1 MPTLYGVA
9 RSRASRPLWLLIEA
23 GVAFDHVP
31 VIQSY
36 RLPDPV
42 AADAPVNTRS
52 PSYLAVNPQGQ
63 VPAWEEDGVVLTESL
78 AICLHIARRHGGDLG
93 PRHWKEEAEALNW
106 ALIAATGV
114 EPGAYEIL
122 AVAMA
127 GQQETPE
134 GQARM
139 QAGAQTLARTFARL
153 ESHLADRDWVM
164 GGRFT
169 VADIMLAECVRYA
182 QPFPAALAPY
192 PALTGWLARCHARP
206 GFKAM
211 LDRRNTEPA

>member
-23 GVAFDHVP
+23 GVPFDQVP
-31 VIQSY
+31 VVQHY
-36 RLPDPV
+36 RLPDP
-42 AADAPVNTRS
+42 APPGALHTRS
-52 PSYLAVNPQGQ
+52 PEFLKVNPQGQ
-63 VPAWEEDGVVLTESL
+63 VPAWEEDGLVLTESL
-78 AICLHIARRHGGDLG
+78 AICLHIARRHGGELG
-93 PRHWKEEAEALNW
+93 PRDWKEDAEALNW
-106 ALIAATGV
+106 ALVAATGV

-127 GQQETPE
+127 GQKDTPE

-139 QAGAQTLARTFARL
+139 QAGAGTLARTFARL
-153 ESHLADRDWVM
+153 EAHLAANDWLM

-169 VADIMLAECVRYA
+169 VADIMVAECVRYA
-182 QPFPAALAPY
+182 QPYPPALEPY
-192 PALTGWLARCHARP
+192 PALSAWLARCQARP

-211 LDRRNTEPA
+211 LERRNAEPA